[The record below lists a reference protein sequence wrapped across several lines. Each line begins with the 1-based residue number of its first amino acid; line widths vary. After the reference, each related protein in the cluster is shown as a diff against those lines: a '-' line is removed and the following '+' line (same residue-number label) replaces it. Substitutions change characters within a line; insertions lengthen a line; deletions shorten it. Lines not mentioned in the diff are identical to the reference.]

1 MDVALSKGKLEKA
14 SHYKELLDKAEEA
27 KKRHE
32 KMKFAEECEVS
43 ITTLNRIR
51 YRYEEDGFLGLID
64 KRNGNPERNKEMI
77 NRAKK
82 KYLETGLNGKK
93 LRNALIEDGL
103 PPEKVYTDRHIYRL
117 VAAYKNELMQS
128 GVDIKKK
135 RQTIATISH

>member
-1 MDVALSKGKLEKA
+1 MEVSLSKGKLEKA
-14 SHYKELLDKAEEA
+14 SHYKELLDKAEGA
-27 KKRHE
+27 KKQHE

-43 ITTLNRIR
+43 ITTLNRMR
-51 YRYEEDGFLGLID
+51 YRYEEEGFLGLID
-64 KRNGNPERNKEMI
+64 KRNGNPDRNKEML
-77 NRAKK
+77 NLVKK

-93 LRNALIEDGL
+93 LRNVPIEDGL

-135 RQTIATISH
+135 R

>member
-14 SHYKELLDKAEEA
+14 SHYKELLENAEEA

-51 YRYEEDGFLGLID
+51 YRYEEEGFLGLID
-64 KRNGNPERNKEMI
+64 KRNGNPGRNKEMV
-77 NRAKK
+77 NLVKR

-93 LRNALIEDGL
+93 LRNVLIEDGL
-103 PPEKVYTDRHIYRL
+103 PQEKVYTDRHIYRV

-135 RQTIATISH
+135 RQNIATISL